1 MIGKI
6 FEKNNL
12 KIALDMLYSK
22 KEKIYPS
29 SITKNNSNRENQV
42 ILLMIQSKKGQ
53 EIMVIF
59 FA

>member
-1 MIGKI
+1 M

-12 KIALDMLYSK
+12 KIALDILYSK

-29 SITKNNSNRENQV
+29 YITKNNSNRENQV
-42 ILLMIQSKKGQ
+42 ILLMIESKKGQ